1 MKYYPPRYLF
11 RRYELLRRVT
21 GGGHFLEVGPGGLML
36 SAELLRHFR
45 RGTLI
50 DFNPDTREFFAALE
64 RADRDRLSLIVA
76 DFMDYPF
83 DTSYDAVIACEVLE
97 HIEDE
102 SAFLGKIRGL
112 LNPGGRLILSIPA
125 RKKLWS
131 DHDEIAGH
139 FRRYEKQ
146 DIIDLLS
153 RHQFERIN
161 VIAYGYPF
169 INALR
174 MARIVLTKCQYAAKI
189 GWSRERK
196 TKESGSMQTG
206 RLARSIGLLINPV
219 TVYPLCRVSSWFND
233 QDRSEGYLVIS
244 EI

>member
-1 MKYYPPRYLF
+1 MRYYPPRYLF

-21 GGGHFLEVGPGGLML
+21 GGDHFLEVGPGSLML
-36 SAELLRHFR
+36 SVELLRHFR

-50 DFNPDTREFFAALE
+50 DFSPGARESFAALE
-64 RADRDRLSLIVA
+64 KPHRDRLSLIVA
-76 DFMDYPF
+76 DFMDYSF
-83 DTSYDAVIACEVLE
+83 DASYDAVIACEVLE
-97 HIEDE
+97 HIGDE

-112 LNPGGRLILSIPA
+112 LNPGGRLILSVPA

-139 FRRYEKQ
+139 FRRYERQ

-153 RHQFERIN
+153 RHQFKRID

-169 INALR
+169 VNALR
-174 MARIVLTKCQYAAKI
+174 MARIALAKCQYAAKI

-196 TKESGSMQTG
+196 TKDSGSMQTG

-219 TVYPLCRVSSWFND
+219 TAYPLCRISSLFNGRN
-233 QDRSEGYLVIS
+233 RSEGYLVIS
-244 EI
+244 ET